1 MARKNQRV
9 VIYKNSPPPPPA
21 APSKPDTKSCGV
33 HLFDGM
39 IQLAA
44 AAVFVVGAITL
55 ASPWL
60 RRAEPSLPPPG
71 WTCWS
76 VTRST
81 AAGSEH
87 SLRCKPSEGFHEEEW
102 DGIGRVSVPP
112 PWRRRWIRDAY

>member
-1 MARKNQRV
+1 MMARKKQRI
-9 VIYKNSPPPPPA
+9 VIYKTPPPPPA
-21 APSKPDTKSCGV
+21 VPIKPGGV
-33 HLFDGM
+33 KLFDGM

-60 RRAEPSLPPPG
+60 RHTEPSLPPPG

-76 VTRST
+76 MTRST

-87 SLRCKPSEGFHEEEW
+87 SRRCRPSEGFHEEEW

-112 PWRRRWIRDAY
+112 PWRRRWVRDGY